1 MESLDGRR
9 TAERI
14 KADPLKVDMARSLGP
29 TFTLDF
35 DNIRLPPFARL
46 DVEPT
51 GDLAGGDFF

>member
-9 TAERI
+9 AAERS
-14 KADPLKVDMARSLGP
+14 KADPLKTEMARSLGP

-35 DNIRLPPFARL
+35 DNIRLPPFTRL
-46 DVEPT
+46 DVMPT